1 MPKTVEQLIEKS
13 RNLAEGMRKHLQGKG
28 GGVTNDEIS
37 AMEQS
42 IKDLLLANAEVDQ
55 LRLELTHKVR
65 NMHAVMSRL
74 NAAYIEKKKTL
85 KGYYPQARWPEYG
98 IPDKK

>member
-37 AMEQS
+37 TMEQS

-74 NAAYIEKKKTL
+74 NAAYIEKKKNFEGL
-85 KGYYPQARWPEYG
+85 LSASPMARIWNT
-98 IPDKK
+98 